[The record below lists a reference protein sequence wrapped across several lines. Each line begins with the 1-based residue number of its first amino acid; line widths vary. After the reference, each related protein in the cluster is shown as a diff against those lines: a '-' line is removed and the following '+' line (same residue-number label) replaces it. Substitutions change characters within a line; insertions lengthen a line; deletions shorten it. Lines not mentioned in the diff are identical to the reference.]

1 MRWIVESLTTIVLY
15 LVTTLLDLLGNG
27 VIEILT
33 LNIGMTDG
41 GQKSV
46 FDAVFSSV
54 FTFTQYFRW
63 FALGILLIN
72 YLWQLI
78 RIMVS
83 RDGTGE
89 TPFALTGRTFAAG
102 IGIYASTQMIR
113 IAEYFFSVLYQQILG
128 TSRASFSFGAPDLTG
143 VLGAVDGLVCTLLTL
158 LFSLLIGWEFLMFLA
173 EIVERYVIL
182 GVLYYTSPLVFA
194 MAGSKS
200 TASIF
205 SSWIR
210 MVISQL
216 MLMCFNVFFYR
227 LFIDGYG
234 AYGVAI
240 ADMGNVA
247 SGISHGGI
255 VIIWNLMMYAILH
268 VGTRIDA
275 YMATLGLSTAQAGRG
290 LATAITSTLST
301 TMRTM
306 SAASYLAG
314 KVSAPIRNS
323 IGQVRDNYKSTHSA
337 PSKDKSNTFTADSIS
352 NVAQNKS
359 NAKEL
364 SGKEVG
370 GRFVQPTSDFKN
382 DVLAGNMDLNTA
394 RVSAEDGCATI
405 RSRPDA
411 NGETKDMRFI
421 PVTPENREALEKQ
434 QAKFGM
440 VDGVEYAMVVDGS
453 QNARAQALAGGPEVE
468 KANQAWVDGGK
479 GRSCEPIRDEHGDLT
494 GGYHFEQR
502 GKDGKVTSSFDIQP
516 TTMMDADSV
525 PPMAQRTTWGG
536 QDCYKVDT
544 TARDTGADRLQHP
557 LPQSDGQRMANSVNS
572 QFTAPAVGES
582 AANGGGGLKAQTA
595 SMNAQGVIEATRADG
610 SRVGLAPASSFQP
623 AVGVEGAKIR
633 YANNGAA
640 YVQVPLGT
648 KADGS
653 PVTAAEAF
661 QSVKGNGQGGVAS
674 SVTIPDTS
682 VKGADTRAAAQ
693 AIQSQMSTPLHAD
706 TAQSTSMPGV
716 FTTTTAPYTNAAGQK
731 MPTENYAYAPVSGY
745 TPQDG
750 QRAGIETVTAQS
762 GEAFYRVPLQDG
774 ETAADVFSNV
784 QGSGTPTT
792 ADIPQVGHVSPVD
805 VMDSARQNFKGDQ
818 IPQSMTHC
826 EALQSGAMRMWN
838 PQTQETQFVVPASGF
853 TTSQPH
859 SFYTT
864 DTGAAYMVIQAQQGA
879 QLSDVA
885 TERSKDAQGQYLTAE
900 LKAVPEP
907 PTRTPS
913 TAHNKVFDGARKRG
927 NGGKK

>member
-33 LNIGMTDG
+33 LNIGMSGG

-63 FALGILLIN
+63 FAIGILIIN
-72 YLWQLI
+72 YLWQLV

-113 IAEYFFSVLYQQILG
+113 IAESFFSVLYQQILG
-128 TSRASFSFGAPDLTG
+128 TARAGITFSFGTPDLTL
-143 VLGAVDGLVCTLLTL
+143 VLGAVDGLVGTLLTL

-182 GVLYYTSPLVFA
+182 GVLYYTSPLAFA

-200 TASIF
+200 TSSIF
-205 SSWIR
+205 SSWMR
-210 MVISQL
+210 MVLSQL
-216 MLMCFNVFFYR
+216 LLMCFNVFFYR

-234 AYGVAI
+234 AYGSAISDMANASGAI
-240 ADMGNVA
+240 A
-247 SGISHGGI
+247 HGGI

-268 VGTRIDA
+268 VGTRMDA

-290 LATAITSTLST
+290 LATAVTSSFST
-301 TMRTM
+301 AMRTM
-306 SAASYLAG
+306 TAASYLGG
-314 KVSAPIRNS
+314 KVTAPIRGAV
-323 IGQVRDNYKSTHSA
+323 GQARDNYRSNHTTPA
-337 PSKDKSNTFTADSIS
+337 KDKSNTFTADSIS
-352 NVAQNKS
+352 SVAQNKS

-370 GRFVQPTSDFKN
+370 GRFVQPKSDFKN

-405 RSRPDA
+405 RSRPNA
-411 NGETKDMRFI
+411 NGETMDMRFI

-453 QNARAQALAGGPEVE
+453 QNARAQTLAGGPEMD
-468 KANQAWVDGGK
+468 KANQDWVDAGK

-494 GGYHFEQR
+494 GGYHFEQTD
-502 GKDGKVTSSFDIQP
+502 KNGKVTSSFDIQP
-516 TTMMDADSV
+516 TSMMDADSV
-525 PPMAQRTTWGG
+525 PPTAQRTTWGG

-544 TARDTGADRLQHP
+544 TARDTGADKLQQP
-557 LPQSDGQRMANSVNS
+557 LVQGDGQRMANNVNDH
-572 QFTAPAVGES
+572 FTTPAVGE
-582 AANGGGGLKAQTA
+582 AAGSGGLKAQTA
-595 SMNAQGVIEATRADG
+595 STDSQGIIEATRADG
-610 SRVGLAPASSFQP
+610 SRVGLAPASKFQP
-623 AVGVEGAKIR
+623 AQGVEGAQVR
-633 YANNGAA
+633 YADNGAA

-661 QSVKGNGQGGVAS
+661 QSVKTDGQGGYAG
-674 SVTIPDTS
+674 SVSIPDTS
-682 VKGADTRAAAQ
+682 VKGADTKAAAQ
-693 AIQSQMSTPLHAD
+693 TIQSQMSTPLNAN

-716 FTTTTAPYTNAAGQK
+716 FTTTTAPHTNSAGQQ
-731 MPTENYAYAPVSGY
+731 MPAESYAYAPVSGY
-745 TPQDG
+745 TPQDA
-750 QRAGIETVTAQS
+750 QRAGIETVTS
-762 GEAFYRVPLQDG
+762 KGGEAFYRVPMHEG
-774 ETAADVFSNV
+774 ETATDVFSSI
-784 QGSGTPTT
+784 QGSGTPT
-792 ADIPQVGHVSPVD
+792 AASIPQVGHMSPVD
-805 VMDSARQNFKGDQ
+805 VMDNARQNFQGDQ
-818 IPQSMTHC
+818 IPQAMTHC
-826 EALQSGAMRMWN
+826 EALQGGAMRMWN
-838 PQTQETQFVVPASGF
+838 PQSQESQFVVPVGGY
-853 TTSQPH
+853 TTEQPH
-859 SFYTT
+859 SYYTSS
-864 DTGAAYMVIQAQQGA
+864 TGAAYMVIPAQQGA
-879 QLSDVA
+879 KLSDVA
-885 TERSKDAQGQYLTAE
+885 TERSKDMNGQYLTAE

-913 TAHNKVFDGARKRG
+913 TARNRFVDGAQRKGRE
-927 NGGKK
+927 KK

>member
-33 LNIGMTDG
+33 LNIGMADG

-46 FDAVFSSV
+46 FDVVFSSV
-54 FTFTQYFRW
+54 FTFTGYFRW

-72 YLWQLI
+72 FLWQLI

-89 TPFALTGRTFAAG
+89 TPFALTARTFAAG
-102 IGIYASTQMIR
+102 IGIYASTQLIR

-158 LFSLLIGWEFLMFLA
+158 IFSLLIGWEFLMFLA

-182 GVLYYTSPLVFA
+182 GVLYYTSPLAFA

-200 TASIF
+200 TSSVF

-234 AYGVAI
+234 AYGVAV
-240 ADMGNVA
+240 ADMGNIA
-247 SGISHGGI
+247 GGLSHGGI

-268 VGTRIDA
+268 VGTRMDA

-290 LATAITSTLST
+290 LATAITSTLAT

-306 SAASYLAG
+306 GAASYLAG
-314 KVSAPIRNS
+314 KVTSPIRNS
-323 IGQVRDNYKSTHSA
+323 VGQAMGNYKSSRAA
-337 PSKDKSNTFTADSIS
+337 PTKDKSNTFTADSIS
-352 NVAQNKS
+352 AVAQNKS
-359 NAKEL
+359 GTKEL

-370 GRFVQPTSDFKN
+370 GRFVQSKSDFKN

-394 RVSAEDGCATI
+394 RVSAEDGCATM

-453 QNARAQALAGGPEVE
+453 QNARAQVLAGGPEMQ
-468 KANQAWVDGGK
+468 KANQDWVDGGK

-502 GKDGKVTSSFDIQP
+502 DKNGKVTNSFDIQP
-516 TTMMDADSV
+516 TTMMDAESV
-525 PPMAQRTTWGG
+525 PPTAQRTTWGG

-544 TARDTGADRLQHP
+544 TARDTGTDGLKHP
-557 LPQSDGQRMANSVNS
+557 LPQSDGQRMASNVNDH
-572 QFTAPAVGES
+572 FTAPPVGET
-582 AANGGGGLKAQTA
+582 GGGLKAQTA
-595 SMNAQGVIEATRADG
+595 SMNQQGIIEATAADG
-610 SRVGLAPASSFQP
+610 TRVGLAPANSFQP
-623 AVGVEGAKIR
+623 AAGVEGTKIR
-633 YANNGAA
+633 HADNGAA

-653 PVTAAEAF
+653 PVSAAEAF
-661 QSVKGNGQGGVAS
+661 QSVTSPGAS
-674 SVTIPDTS
+674 GYSGISIPDTS
-682 VKGADTRAAAQ
+682 AKGADTKAAAQ
-693 AIQSQMSTPLHAD
+693 TIQSQMSTPLNAD
-706 TAQSTSMPGV
+706 TAHSTALPGV
-716 FTTTTAPYTNAAGQK
+716 FTTTTAAHTNPAGQK
-731 MPTENYAYAPVSGY
+731 MPAENFAYAPVSGY
-745 TPQDG
+745 TLQDVNRPG
-750 QRAGIETVTAQS
+750 VETVSARS
-762 GEAFYRVPLQDG
+762 GEALYRVPLQQG
-774 ETAADVFSNV
+774 ETAADVFQSA
-784 QGSGTPTT
+784 QSGAVPAT
-792 ADIPQVGHVSPVD
+792 AEIPQVGHVSPVD
-805 VMDSARQNFKGDQ
+805 VMSTARQNFQGEQ
-818 IPQSMTHC
+818 IPQDMTHC
-826 EALQSGAMRMWN
+826 ESLPGGAMRMWN
-838 PQTQETQFVVPASGF
+838 PQTQEAQFVVPTSGF
-853 TTSQPH
+853 TTEQPH
-859 SFYTT
+859 GYYTAA
-864 DTGAAYMVIQAQQGA
+864 TGAAYMVIPAQQGA
-879 QLSDVA
+879 QLADVA

-907 PTRTPS
+907 PTRAPS
-913 TAHNKVFDGARKRG
+913 TAHNKVFDGARRKG
-927 NGGKK
+927 SGGKK